1 MYSVEIPIQS
11 TVEVLDTPS
20 PPAVADHDPDDDF
33 LPPPK
38 STSTH
43 ESEASQLRLQMQKD
57 ALQPRLPRLHGDMED
72 DPDELT
78 EAFTFG
84 VSNSSRRRGK
94 ISDEDTLDNE
104 IETLQFSED
113 EVAEAR
119 EFLSMPVSYSSD
131 ALVPCLCSCRL
142 DLSLITRCTTLK
154 TKERLDK
161 ILSYLRLTYSYC
173 FWCGMR
179 YDNQEDMQNSC
190 PGETEEDHD

>member
-1 MYSVEIPIQS
+1 
-11 TVEVLDTPS
+11 
-20 PPAVADHDPDDDF
+20 
-33 LPPPK
+33 
-38 STSTH
+38 
-43 ESEASQLRLQMQKD
+43 
-57 ALQPRLPRLHGDMED
+57 MED

-94 ISDEDTLDNE
+94 ISDEDTLDDE

-119 EFLSMPVSYSSD
+119 EFLSMP
-131 ALVPCLCSCRL
+131 
-142 DLSLITRCTTLK
+142 

-190 PGETEEDHD
+190 PGETEDDHD